1 MSRNKSDVLAKINVP
16 LALLWLAGFV
26 VTAVGYLVM
35 TSSNAAQ
42 AQFASSGSQD
52 YATYFTAQSGS
63 TLGTTL
69 MGAGVLGLLLALAAH
84 VKTRPAEIAEGGVVG
99 AEPAEDFFDDELDL
113 SGDDLDA
120 DEISADDAL
129 ETTGTAGTDDEAA
142 ALGEAG
148 VAPELEPTTAR

>member
-1 MSRNKSDVLAKINVP
+1 MSRNNSDVLAKINVP

-84 VKTRPAEIAEGGVVG
+84 VKTHPAGIAAGVAD
-99 AEPAEDFFDDELDL
+99 AEPAEDSFDDELDL
-113 SGDDLDA
+113 SGEDLDA
-120 DEISADDAL
+120 DEIDADDAV
-129 ETTGTAGTDDEAA
+129 ETTGMAGTDDEAT
-142 ALGEAG
+142 ALGEA
-148 VAPELEPTTAR
+148 AAEPELEPTTAR